1 MASPG
6 SLLCCGL
13 VCTVGVGV
21 GLGSTAVPLYL
32 GECTTPGWRGVAV
45 TSNQVAITFGQ
56 LAAGLSCGLLGGR
69 PEGWRW
75 MLGLAALPAALQA
88 AGMLAMPESPRLLI
102 AWGRREEAAA
112 VLATLRPPRHSV
124 MDEVEEIAVASRRC
138 EAGGLGA
145 VLRQP
150 LARKALLLGC
160 LLQAVQQLAG
170 INTVM
175 YYSGALLQ
183 RAGAADQ
190 LAIWLVAVTAAINFL
205 ASLLGLRLV
214 QGCSRRSLLLSSLL
228 LVCLA
233 LLLTAA
239 SFPLVPALGP
249 GPTLAALCL
258 YLLAF
263 GPGLGPLPWT
273 INSELHPPWCRA
285 SSIALATTTNWLAN
299 LLVSATFLPL
309 ISSLGEAPTFL
320 CYCGVTLVGSLLL
333 HLHLPETK
341 DLPLE
346 AVEEL
351 LASKGHPHYNPLSL
365 H

>member
-1 MASPG
+1 M
-6 SLLCCGL
+6 
-13 VCTVGVGV
+13 

-32 GECTTPGWRGVAV
+32 SECTTPGWRGAAV
-45 TSNQVAITFGQ
+45 TSNQVAITGGQ
-56 LAAGLSCGLLGGR
+56 LVASLTCGLLSGQA
-69 PEGWRW
+69 EGWRW
-75 MLGLAALPAALQA
+75 MLGLAALPAAAQA
-88 AGMLAMPESPRLLI
+88 AGMLAMPESPRLLVS
-102 AWGRREEAAA
+102 WGRYQEAAR
-112 VLATLRPPRHSV
+112 VLATLRAPRHCV
-124 MDEVEEIAVASRRC
+124 QDEVEDIRAASR
-138 EAGGLGA
+138 EGWAGGLGA

-150 LARKALLLGC
+150 LARRALLVGC

-175 YYSGALLQ
+175 YFSGSLLQ

-190 LAIWLVAVTAAINFL
+190 LAIWLVAATAGVNFL
-205 ASLLGLRLV
+205 ASLVGLRLV
-214 QGCSRRSLLLSSLL
+214 QVCSRRSLLLSSLL

-239 SFPLVPALGP
+239 SFPLVPFLGH

-273 INSELHPPWCRA
+273 INAELHPPWCRA
-285 SSIALATTTNWLAN
+285 TSIGLATTTNWLVN

-309 ISSLGEAPTFL
+309 ISSLWEAPTFL
-320 CYCGVTLVGSLLL
+320 GYCGATLVGALLL

-341 DLPLE
+341 DVPLE

-351 LASKGHPHYNPLSL
+351 LASKGHPHYYPLSL
-365 H
+365 HD